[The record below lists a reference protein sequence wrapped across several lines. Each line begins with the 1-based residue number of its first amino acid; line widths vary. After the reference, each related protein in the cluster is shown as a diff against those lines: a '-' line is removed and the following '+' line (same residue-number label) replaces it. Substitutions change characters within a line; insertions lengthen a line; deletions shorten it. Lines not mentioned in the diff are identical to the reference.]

1 MGHRILVVDDRE
13 TNRAVLRR
21 LLDDIGF
28 DVKEAFDGENALEM
42 WQDWRP
48 HLILMDM
55 AMPVMDGYEASRRI
69 KGVEKGKDTVVIAIT
84 ASAFEAERAKIMALG
99 VDDLVLKPY
108 NETILLDRIA
118 FHLGLEYVYVA
129 DSTPDENPVNVAVS
143 SKSLTFEAVQE
154 LPEDL
159 RAQMASALQIADM
172 ERLNGLIDGLS
183 DQKPT
188 VARGLL
194 SLANQFQYDELLRLL
209 DAKSEFAAGPRA

>member
-1 MGHRILVVDDRE
+1 
-13 TNRAVLRR
+13 
-21 LLDDIGF
+21 
-28 DVKEAFDGENALEM
+28 M